1 MGGRDVLQ
9 DEIKNLKTLQGGPH
23 IVELYDVYMP
33 ISKERFLVME
43 CLRGGELFDRILEK
57 KRFSEAEARQ
67 VARGLLEALQ
77 YMHSQ
82 NIAFHD
88 VKPENIYYLR

>member
-1 MGGRDVLQ
+1 MLQ

-43 CLRGGELFDRILEK
+43 CLRGGELFDRFPRHGMFE
-57 KRFSEAEARQ
+57 RR
-67 VARGLLEALQ
+67 R
-77 YMHSQ
+77 
-82 NIAFHD
+82 AF
-88 VKPENIYYLR
+88 